1 MKRFVFVVLLCLIT
15 AQLGCW
21 RRSAVNNS
29 NSESAARGV
38 AVDAATEAR
47 VSLERG
53 KEFYREDRDE
63 KAVEAFQQALKLDPE
78 LAEAHFRLGL
88 AYDAMAMEQ
97 ESDDSYK
104 KAVES
109 YKKFFEKEE
118 NQSNAEAH
126 YNLAQSYFGL
136 NLYSEAVREYRLAVR
151 FNEDDS
157 DIYYDLGLA
166 LTRLAQYDEAAAA
179 FEKSLEL
186 DPENYRAEDELAEAR
201 EGIKRIRAGRK
212 HQEDLAK
219 KKKEEELKK
228 QQETGNEGN
237 SNRPVST
244 KTP

>member
-1 MKRFVFVVLLCLIT
+1 MKQFVFVVLLVLVT

-21 RRSAVNNS
+21 RRTAVNSS
-29 NSESAARGV
+29 NSESAAQGV
-38 AVDAATEAR
+38 AVDSATEAR
-47 VSLERG
+47 VLLERG
-53 KEFYREDRDE
+53 KEFYRDDRDD
-63 KAVEAFQQALKLDPE
+63 KAVESFQQALKLDPD

-88 AYDAMAMEQ
+88 TYDAMGMEQ

-109 YKKFFEKEE
+109 YKKFFANEE
-118 NQSNAEAH
+118 NDSNAEAH

-136 NLYSEAVREYRLAVR
+136 NLYAEAVREYRAAVR
-151 FNEDDS
+151 FKEDDA

-166 LTRLAQYDEAAAA
+166 LSRLAQYDEAAAA

-228 QQETGNEGN
+228 QQETGTGES
-237 SNRPVST
+237 SNKPVST
-244 KTP
+244 RTP